1 MKQQNLKQK
10 KDIAPKSKEFRSW
23 ILWKVID
30 KDKNN
35 SLNIWILDDP
45 KIWDTQLKTEMPTSG
60 DLKSGDCPF
69 FTTPTPTP
77 PPRKIDPAPNGN
89 DLEHYMTS
97 YIMYILSKFEII
109 ILMLEIIFVN
119 D

>member
-1 MKQQNLKQK
+1 
-10 KDIAPKSKEFRSW
+10 
-23 ILWKVID
+23 
-30 KDKNN
+30 
-35 SLNIWILDDP
+35 
-45 KIWDTQLKTEMPTSG
+45 MPTSG

-69 FTTPTPTP
+69 FTTPPP

-89 DLEHYMTS
+89 DLGHYMTS

-109 ILMLEIIFVN
+109 VLMLEIIIVN